1 MIDFDD
7 LQQDKEIDYKI
18 IIVIIV
24 AILFAFYVY
33 DLLFG
38 SRSYTRLI
46 DLQNEYKS
54 LQKHVRKLKSKNE
67 KLQKEYFELK
77 ELQGGE

>member
-7 LQQDKEIDYKI
+7 LQPKKKVDLKI
-18 IIVIIV
+18 VLVIVG
-24 AILFAFYVY
+24 AILFALYIL

-38 SRSYTRLI
+38 SRSYMRLL
-46 DLQNEYKS
+46 DLQNEYNK
-54 LQKHVRKLKSKNE
+54 LQTHVNTLKKKNE

-77 ELQGGE
+77 ELEGGE

>member
-1 MIDFDD
+1 MIDFDK
-7 LQQDKEIDYKI
+7 QDKKIDYKLVLV
-18 IIVIIV
+18 VIL
-24 AILFAFYVY
+24 AFLFAFYIY

-38 SRSYTRLI
+38 NRSYMRLL

-54 LQKHVRKLKSKNE
+54 LQTHVKGLKKKNE

-77 ELQGGE
+77 ELEGGE

>member
-7 LQQDKEIDYKI
+7 LQQNKEIDYKI

>member
-7 LQQDKEIDYKI
+7 LERKKIDYKI
-18 IIVIIV
+18 VIVILV
-24 AILFAFYVY
+24 AFLFAFYVY

-38 SRSYTRLI
+38 SRSYMRLL

-54 LQKHVRKLKSKNE
+54 LKTHVRGLKRKNE

-77 ELQGGE
+77 ELEGGE

>member
-7 LQQDKEIDYKI
+7 LKQEKKIDLKVVLV
-18 IIVIIV
+18 VII
-24 AILFAFYVY
+24 AFLFAFYVY

-38 SRSYTRLI
+38 SRSYIRLL
-46 DLQNEYKS
+46 DLKGEYKT
-54 LQKHVRKLKSKNE
+54 LEKNVKQLKNKNE

-77 ELQGGE
+77 ELEGGM

>member
-7 LQQDKEIDYKI
+7 LKQEKKVDLKVVLV
-18 IIVIIV
+18 VII
-24 AILFAFYVY
+24 AFLFAFYVY

-38 SRSYTRLI
+38 SRSYTRLL
-46 DLQNEYKS
+46 DLKNEYKI
-54 LQKHVRKLKSKNE
+54 LQKNVKELKKKNE

-77 ELQGGE
+77 ELEGGM

>member
-7 LQQDKEIDYKI
+7 LQQKKFDYKI
-18 IIVIIV
+18 ALVVII
-24 AILFAFYVY
+24 AFLFAFYVY

-38 SRSYTRLI
+38 SRSYMRLL
-46 DLQNEYKS
+46 DLQNEYKT
-54 LQKHVRKLKSKNE
+54 LQTHVGELKKKNE

-77 ELQGGE
+77 ELEGGE

>member
-7 LQQDKEIDYKI
+7 LQQKKFDYKI
-18 IIVIIV
+18 ILVAVI
-24 AILFAFYVY
+24 AFLFAFYVY

-38 SRSYTRLI
+38 SRSYMRLLN
-46 DLQNEYKS
+46 LQDEYTT
-54 LQKHVRKLKSKNE
+54 LQTHVKKLKKKNE

-77 ELQGGE
+77 ELEGGE

>member
-7 LQQDKEIDYKI
+7 LERKKFDYKI
-18 IIVIIV
+18 VIVV
-24 AILFAFYVY
+24 VLAFLFAFYVY

-38 SRSYTRLI
+38 SRSYMRLL
-46 DLQNEYKS
+46 DLQNEYKM
-54 LQKHVRKLKSKNE
+54 LQTHVVELKKKNE

>member
-7 LQQDKEIDYKI
+7 LHEQKKINYKI
-18 IIVIIV
+18 IIVIII
-24 AILFAFYVY
+24 AFLFAFYIY

-38 SRSYTRLI
+38 SRSYMRLI
-46 DLQNEYKS
+46 DLQNEYKT
-54 LQKHVRKLKSKNE
+54 LQIHVGELKKKNE

-77 ELQGGE
+77 ELEGGE